1 MLRDYEKLMNKKAIN
16 ILKIDKVNFSYPIH
30 RWGFIKNRNI
40 TDGFSLLDISLSLY
54 AGESV
59 GIIGQNGSGK
69 STLAKVISGV
79 YQPDKGKIYSVG
91 KKSPLIELG
100 AGFDHEL
107 SAKENIYLYGLLI
120 GISYGFLKMNYKD
133 ILKFSGLEKFE
144 NYPLRT
150 FSSGMLA
157 RLAFSIAT
165 CFTPDLLII
174 DEALSVGDKEFIKIS
189 KSRINSLLNN
199 GAAIVL
205 ISHDFEAIKLLT
217 STCIWLENGR
227 IKEVGGSD
235 FITDQYMK
243 AVR

>member
-1 MLRDYEKLMNKKAIN
+1 MNKKVIN
-16 ILKIDKVNFSYPIH
+16 ILKINNVYFSYPTH
-30 RWGFIKNRNI
+30 HWRFIKKRNNS
-40 TDGFSLLDISLSLY
+40 DGFSLFDINFSVQK
-54 AGESV
+54 GESI

-79 YQPDKGKIYSVG
+79 YQPDKGNIYSVG

-107 SAKENIYLYGLLI
+107 SSKENIYLYGLLI
-120 GISYGFLKMNYKD
+120 GIPYGFLKMSYKD

-144 NYPLRT
+144 KYPLRT

-174 DEALSVGDKEFIKIS
+174 DEALSVGDKEFMKIS
-189 KSRINSLLNN
+189 KSRINSLLDN

-205 ISHDFEAIKLLT
+205 ISHDFEAIKSLT

-227 IKEVGGSD
+227 IKEVGSSD
-235 FITDQYMK
+235 FITDQYMR
-243 AVR
+243 AVT